1 MTEAKEITQA
11 IVTLKLVL
19 SQWHKTLKSGDVLF
33 QPKVK
38 QKQYGYHNVNS
49 TSIVSGVG
57 SRSFTATWRISKTLA
72 GDERV
77 NVLLS
82 LEFSGKA
89 NNPSAQSAPCRLAP

>member
-49 TSIVSGVG
+49 TSIVSGLG
-57 SRSFTATWRISKTLA
+57 SRSFTATRHSSRTSS
-72 GDERV
+72 GGERV

-82 LEFSGKA
+82 AEI
-89 NNPSAQSAPCRLAP
+89 QQ